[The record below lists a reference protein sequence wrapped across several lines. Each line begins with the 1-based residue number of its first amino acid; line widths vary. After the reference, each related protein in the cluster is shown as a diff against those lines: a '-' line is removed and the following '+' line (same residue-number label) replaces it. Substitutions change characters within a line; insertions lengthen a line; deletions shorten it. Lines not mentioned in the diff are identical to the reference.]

1 MPFPQRPRYLL
12 VVTQDGHAKRTPIDE
27 IKPRRRGTKGVMV
40 VQQGHRLGGVALVG
54 DDGDVLVV
62 TQKGRVVRVAVK
74 EIAVLSRAGRGVRVV
89 LLEKGDQVVAVLTLT
104 P

>member
-74 EIAVLSRAGRGVRVV
+74 EI
-89 LLEKGDQVVAVLTLT
+89 EKKTEKKRRKRKRNKEV
-104 P
+104 

>member
-1 MPFPQRPRYLL
+1 
-12 VVTQDGHAKRTPIDE
+12 
-27 IKPRRRGTKGVMV
+27 
-40 VQQGHRLGGVALVG
+40 VALVG

-74 EIAVLSRAGRGVRVV
+74 EIAVLSRAGRGGRVV